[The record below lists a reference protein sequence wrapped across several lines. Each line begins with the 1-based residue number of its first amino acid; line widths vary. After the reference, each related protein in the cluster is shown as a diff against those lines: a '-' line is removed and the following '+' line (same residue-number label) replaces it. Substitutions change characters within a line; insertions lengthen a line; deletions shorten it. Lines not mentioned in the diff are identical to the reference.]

1 MKKLLSI
8 LILIQIFACS
18 TTVKKNDSIVI
29 FDASIPH
36 RPPDIPEKVLQEED
50 RLILAMDF
58 KYD

>member
-1 MKKLLSI
+1 MGSEMCI
-8 LILIQIFACS
+8 RDRHEGVQ
-18 TTVKKNDSIVI
+18 NSIVI